1 MAGDDR
7 SSVTESPVPP
17 QRGGEPSDPLELGK
31 GDWKATLRRTLK
43 EIKNDR
49 VTMIA
54 GGMATFWFLAIFP
67 ALIAAVGFL
76 GLVGAG
82 KSLTDGV
89 TDAIRTALP
98 PGASEVLVESVRTAQ
113 RQSQDASVVAA
124 ALGIAVA
131 LWSASAGMVQL
142 QAGLDVAYDVPEERK
157 FLKARA
163 VAFMLI
169 LATAVLG
176 GLASALLVFGEPLGT
191 AIEDAVPLGGVFGI
205 VWEIVRWVVTLF
217 AITVLFALFYYLAP
231 NRKSPRWHWV
241 SPGGIVATL
250 IWIAASVGFSFYVT
264 SFGSYGETYGPMAG
278 VVVLLLWLYLT
289 ALAILVGGELNAEL
303 ERQSQLKKER
313 QGKGDERHER

>member
-1 MAGDDR
+1 M
-7 SSVTESPVPP
+7 
-17 QRGGEPSDPLELGK
+17 ELGR
-31 GDWKATLRRTLK
+31 GDWRATVRRTLK
-43 EIKNDR
+43 DIKNDR
-49 VTMIA
+49 ATMIA

-76 GLVGAG
+76 GLVGAS
-82 KSLTDGV
+82 KALIDGI
-89 TDAIRTALP
+89 TDAIQTALP
-98 PGASEVLVESVRTAQ
+98 PGASEVLVQAVGNAQ
-113 RQSQDASVVAA
+113 QQSEGASVVAA
-124 ALGIAVA
+124 ALGVAVA
-131 LWSASAGMVQL
+131 LWSASSGMVQL
-142 QAGLDVAYDVPEERK
+142 QAGLDVAYDVPEDRK

-176 GLASALLVFGEPLGT
+176 GIASALLVFGEPLAT

-205 VWEIVRWVVTLF
+205 VWEIVRWAVTLF

-231 NRKSPRWHWV
+231 NRKSPRWQWV

-264 SFGSYGETYGPMAG
+264 SFGSYGETYGPLAG

-303 ERQSQLKKER
+303 ERQSQMRKKR
-313 QGKGDERHER
+313 QGDGDEGRGR